1 MPGNKPIHNK
11 PQIVLVS
18 HGDRG
23 DASDDVLRDARLKSL
38 QKQLQAR
45 FSECQLSAVTIS
57 DDGALSEA
65 LRANPH
71 AIVVSLLFSKGY
83 FFTQKI
89 ASIAAQASDSA
100 IILSPFVENAALA
113 RLVADAAG
121 GKDIL
126 LVGHGSGKSDASANA
141 TRALA
146 LLIEQVSSSN
156 VICGFL
162 EQSPYAVDLASQA
175 QASGTKMHVMG
186 LFLEAGLHGGEDFE
200 SITRA
205 AGDACCGA
213 SIIGDHY
220 GLADLLE
227 TEIKR
232 SLEHWAS
239 VD

>member
-1 MPGNKPIHNK
+1 MAMNVVPLSMIAVHPSAPPHSFISCN
-11 PQIVLVS
+11 
-18 HGDRG
+18 
-23 DASDDVLRDARLKSL
+23 LRR
-38 QKQLQAR
+38 
-45 FSECQLSAVTIS
+45 
-57 DDGALSEA
+57 
-65 LRANPH
+65 RA
-71 AIVVSLLFSKGY
+71 ITS
-83 FFTQKI
+83 
-89 ASIAAQASDSA
+89 
-100 IILSPFVENAALA
+100 
-113 RLVADAAG
+113 
-121 GKDIL
+121 
-126 LVGHGSGKSDASANA
+126 A